1 MNTATIPDY
10 IRLSSSGHLSR
21 RIHPMVN
28 LVEAFVPPLLAVVI
42 LFAAVMADEEGAGS
56 FDPAY
61 NILALAVFSLTFP
74 GRFHLKQPSWIM
86 VRKTVV
92 AWFFLASLLLLFAYG
107 SGYLAYFTR
116 SAVLVWLALTPL
128 ALVAANALARTI
140 IPGVLALER
149 NRRRAVIAGCNATSQ
164 RLAQSFAN
172 DASLGVNFL
181 GYFDDRNGSR
191 LDDEYQDR
199 DQDHGLGL
207 LTELVAYAKFHHVD
221 QIYLALP
228 LGEQSRMLALL
239 DDLKDT
245 TASIYF
251 VPDIFVTDLIQGRVD
266 CIGDTP
272 IVAVCETP
280 FTGLNGFLKRSSDIV
295 LASLILILIAPL
307 LLGVAIG
314 VKLMSPGPAFFK
326 QRRYGLDGR
335 EVVVYKFRSMTV
347 TEDGD
352 KSYTQVTR
360 GDPRVPPFGVLI
372 RKGSLDELPQ
382 FINVLQGRMS
392 IVGPRPHAIAVNEQ
406 YRKLIPGYM
415 VRHKVRPGI
424 TGWAQVNGFRGG
436 DDLEHMRGRIEC
448 DLEYLRNWSLGL
460 DLRIILRTIV
470 LVFRDVR
477 AY

>member
-10 IRLSSSGHLSR
+10 IRLSSSGQLSR
-21 RIHPMVN
+21 KIHPMVD
-28 LVEAFVPPLLAVVI
+28 LVEAFVPPLLAVAI
-42 LFAAVMADEEGAGS
+42 LFAAALADS

-61 NILALAVFSLTFP
+61 NIVGLAVFSLKFP
-74 GRFHLKQPSWIM
+74 GRFHLKQPAWAM
-86 VRKTVV
+86 VRKTLVGW
-92 AWFFLASLLLLFAYG
+92 WFLVTLLLLFAYG

-116 SAVLVWLALTPL
+116 PVVLIWLAVTPL
-128 ALVAANALARTI
+128 VLVAANAMARTI
-140 IPGVLALER
+140 IPRVLAREANQR
-149 NRRRAVIAGCNATSQ
+149 QAVIAGCNATSQ

-172 DASLGVNFL
+172 DISLGVRFL

-191 LDDEYQDR
+191 LDDESRER
-199 DQDHGLGL
+199 DQGRDLGSL
-207 LTELVAYAKFHHVD
+207 SELVAYVKSHHVD

-228 LGEQSRMLALL
+228 LGEQSRILTLL

-266 CIGDTP
+266 SIGDTP
-272 IVAVCETP
+272 IIAVCETP
-280 FTGLNGFLKRSSDIV
+280 FTGLDGFLKRSSDIV
-295 LASLILILIAPL
+295 LAALIVILIAPL

-360 GDPRVPPFGVLI
+360 GDPRVPPFGALI

-406 YRKLIPGYM
+406 YRSLIPGYM

-424 TGWAQVNGFRGG
+424 TGWAQVNGYRGG

>member
-1 MNTATIPDY
+1 MNTATIPHY
-10 IRLSSSGHLSR
+10 TRLSSPGQLSR
-21 RIHPMVN
+21 RIYPMVN
-28 LVEAFVPPLLAVVI
+28 LVEAFVPPLLAVAI
-42 LFAAVMADEEGAGS
+42 LFIAALAGELPPGGL
-56 FDPAY
+56 DPAY
-61 NILALAVFSLTFP
+61 IILGLAVFSLTFP
-74 GRFHLKQPSWIM
+74 GRFHLDLPVSTM
-86 VRKTVV
+86 LGKTVLGWLV
-92 AWFFLASLLLLFAYG
+92 LAALLGLFAYG
-107 SGYLAYFTR
+107 SGYLGFFTQP
-116 SAVLVWLALTPL
+116 AILIWLAVTPL
-128 ALVAANALARTI
+128 ALVAANVLARTI

-149 NRRRAVIAGCNATSQ
+149 NQRRAVIAGYNATSQ
-164 RLAQSFAN
+164 RLAHSFAN
-172 DASLGVNFL
+172 DPALGVRFL
-181 GYFDDRNGSR
+181 GYFDDRNRSR
-191 LDDEYQDR
+191 LDSDFQDR
-199 DQDHGLGL
+199 DSARDLGAL
-207 LTELVAYAKFHHVD
+207 GELVDYAKTHRVD

-228 LGEQSRMLALL
+228 LGEQSRLLTLL

-251 VPDIFVTDLIQGRVD
+251 VPDLFVTDLIQGRVD
-266 CIGDTP
+266 SIGDTP

-280 FTGLNGFLKRSSDIV
+280 FTGFNGFLKRASDIV
-295 LASLILILIAPL
+295 LATLILILIAPL
-307 LLGVAIG
+307 LLVVAVG

-352 KSYTQVTR
+352 KSYTQVAR
-360 GDPRVPPFGVLI
+360 GDPRVPPFGALI
-372 RKGSLDELPQ
+372 RKASLDELPQ

-424 TGWAQVNGFRGG
+424 TGWAQVNGYRGG
-436 DDLEHMRGRIEC
+436 DDLDHMRGRIEC

-460 DLRIILRTIV
+460 DLRIILRTIG

>member
-1 MNTATIPDY
+1 MNTATIPHY
-10 IRLSSSGHLSR
+10 IRLSSPGHLSR
-21 RIHPMVN
+21 RIYPMVN
-28 LVEAFVPPLLAVVI
+28 LVAAFVPPLLAVAM
-42 LFAAVMADEEGAGS
+42 LFIAVLAVEATPGGL
-56 FDPAY
+56 DPAY
-61 NILALAVFSLTFP
+61 NILGLAVFSLTFP
-74 GRFHLKQPSWIM
+74 GHFHLDGPASTM

-92 AWFFLASLLLLFAYG
+92 GWLFLVALLALFAYG
-107 SGYLAYFTR
+107 SGYVAFFTR
-116 SAVLVWLALTPL
+116 PAILVWLALTPL
-128 ALVAANALARTI
+128 ALVAANLLARAI
-140 IPGVLALER
+140 IPGVLALDR
-149 NRRRAVIAGCNATSQ
+149 NQRRAVIAGYNATSQ
-164 RLAQSFAN
+164 RLAHSFAN
-172 DASLGVNFL
+172 DPGLGVRFL

-191 LDDEYQDR
+191 LDSDYQGR
-199 DQDHGLGL
+199 DSERDLGA
-207 LTELVAYAKFHHVD
+207 LTALVDYAKSHRVD

-228 LGEQSRMLALL
+228 LGEQSRMLTLL

-251 VPDIFVTDLIQGRVD
+251 VPDLFVTDLIQGRVD
-266 CIGDTP
+266 CIGETP

-280 FTGLNGFLKRSSDIV
+280 FTGINGFLKRASDIV
-295 LASLILILIAPL
+295 LAALILILIAPL
-307 LLGVAIG
+307 LFVVAVG

-360 GDPRVPPFGVLI
+360 GDPRVPPFGALI

-424 TGWAQVNGFRGG
+424 TGWAQVNGYRGG

-460 DLRIILRTIV
+460 DLRIILRTV
-470 LVFRDVR
+470 GLVFRDVR
-477 AY
+477 AF

>member
-1 MNTATIPDY
+1 MNKVANSLRNP
-10 IRLSSSGHLSR
+10 LSR
-21 RIHPMVN
+21 RVYPVAVV
-28 LVEAFVPPLLAVVI
+28 VEAFVPPLLAVAI
-42 LFAAVMADEEGAGS
+42 LFAAAMAGG
-56 FDPAY
+56 FDPAD
-61 NILALAVFSLTFP
+61 NILGLAVFSLTFP
-74 GRFHLKQPSWIM
+74 GRFHLKQPVWAM

-92 AWFFLASLLLLFAYG
+92 GWLFLASLLLLFAYG

-116 SAVLVWLALTPL
+116 PAILVWLALTPL
-128 ALVAANALARTI
+128 ALVAANGLARTI
-140 IPGVLALER
+140 VPGVLALER
-149 NRRRAVIAGCNATSQ
+149 NRRRAVIVGCNATSQ
-164 RLAQSFAN
+164 RLAQSFTN
-172 DASLGVNFL
+172 DASLGVRFL
-181 GYFDDRNGSR
+181 GYFDDRNGAR
-191 LDDEYQDR
+191 LDGECQDR
-199 DQDHGLGL
+199 DQDCGLGS
-207 LTELVAYAKFHHVD
+207 LTELVAYAKSHHVD

-266 CIGDTP
+266 SIGDTP

-280 FTGLNGFLKRSSDIV
+280 FTGFNGFLKRSSDIV
-295 LASLILILIAPL
+295 LALLILILISPL
-307 LLGVAIG
+307 LLVVAVG
-314 VKLMSPGPAFFK
+314 VKLMSPGPAFFT

-352 KSYTQVTR
+352 KNYTQVTR
-360 GDPRVPPFGVLI
+360 GDPRVPPFGALI

-424 TGWAQVNGFRGG
+424 TGWAQVNGYRGG

-477 AY
+477 AF

>member
-1 MNTATIPDY
+1 MNTATIPHY
-10 IRLSSSGHLSR
+10 IRLSSPGHLSR
-21 RIHPMVN
+21 RIYPMVN

-42 LFAAVMADEEGAGS
+42 LFIAAIASEPTPGGL
-56 FDPAY
+56 DPAY
-61 NILALAVFSLTFP
+61 NILGLAVFSLTFP
-74 GRFHLKQPSWIM
+74 GRFHLDGAASTM

-92 AWFFLASLLLLFAYG
+92 GWLFLVSLLALFAYG
-107 SGYLAYFTR
+107 SGYVAFFTR
-116 SAVLVWLALTPL
+116 PAILIWLAVTPL
-128 ALVAANALARTI
+128 ALVAANVLARRI
-140 IPGVLALER
+140 VPGVLALER
-149 NRRRAVIAGCNATSQ
+149 NQRRAVIAGYNATSQ
-164 RLAQSFAN
+164 RLAHSFAN
-172 DASLGVNFL
+172 DTALGVRFL

-191 LDDEYQDR
+191 LDSDYQGR
-199 DQDHGLGL
+199 DSERDLGSL
-207 LTELVAYAKFHHVD
+207 SELVDYAKSHRVD

-228 LGEQSRMLALL
+228 LGEQSRMLTLL

-251 VPDIFVTDLIQGRVD
+251 VPDLFVTDLIQGRVD
-266 CIGDTP
+266 CIGETP

-280 FTGLNGFLKRSSDIV
+280 FTGINGFLKRASDIV
-295 LASLILILIAPL
+295 LATLILILIAPL
-307 LLGVAIG
+307 LLVVAVG

-360 GDPRVPPFGVLI
+360 GDPRVPPFGALI

-424 TGWAQVNGFRGG
+424 TGWAQVNGYRGG

-460 DLRIILRTIV
+460 DLRIILRTIG

-477 AY
+477 AF